1 MKESRIES
9 EVWEI
14 GNNRGMTGP
23 TLPSFSGATIGESCD
38 YDDWMGDGCNGDP
51 PMKTSKIVT
60 IADIEDGPD
69 MVSSTIAIVPKREHQ
84 DEILQ
89 LIACA
94 PKLLTNCKLA
104 ARQLSRLL
112 MYVNTTNAGSE
123 ISHRWPESLGEIGVS
138 LHNVEKFLEEFD
150 TE

>member
-1 MKESRIES
+1 MKELRIES

-38 YDDWMGDGCNGDP
+38 YDDWVDDGCIGYP
-51 PMKTSKIVT
+51 PMKTSKVVT

-84 DEILQ
+84 DEILR
-89 LIACA
+89 LISRA
-94 PKLLTNCKLA
+94 PKLLTNCKLV

-112 MYVNTTNAGSE
+112 TYVKASNAGSE
-123 ISHRWPESLGEIGVS
+123 ISHRWPESLEEIGVS
-138 LHNVEKFLEEFD
+138 LYDVEKFLEEFD